1 MAAVGS
7 LVFLRCRASLGDK
20 SVAGWVVDTSEDEVV
35 IGTSAACGE
44 GIDHLLKASAGEVT
58 VSFIRVPGDSV
69 SESQPSNWKGPRAKD
84 LPTFVSAQ
92 TAWKKVAKE
101 DLESSDAGP
110 ATAAPRRRGKDGRLR
125 GDLQGLGKLF
135 AAGDDDEE
143 EDEEDEDEEEGALPY
158 LAPGQGRKPKAQKAS
173 KKKADDIDLHQLVRE
188 GLESGEKSS
197 ELLPMMMMAMLLE
210 KGKKKKKDKASSS
223 SDLLGG
229 SSSDEEGEPDLR
241 AKGLRAVSTLNRLH
255 EQIKKKPEKVCR
267 LFEREVIE
275 ELGVVPGQSWT
286 LKDYIRKQPWG
297 KFKGIYRCAM
307 MDVAVYEELRS
318 GRADVAAAQVVQNL
332 KAKLQSVLQQGDWQ
346 SAWLLTG
353 LPDPLSRKEFAGSK
367 EEMAVISGYVEAL
380 ANLKKKVKETQHSS
394 QGDEEEP
401 SGSSK

>member
-20 SVAGWVVDTSEDEVV
+20 SVAGWVVDVSEDEVV
-35 IGTSAACGE
+35 IGTSPASGE
-44 GIDHLLKASAGEVT
+44 GIDHILKATAGDIP
-58 VSFIRVPGDSV
+58 VSFFRVPSDSV

-84 LPTFVSAQ
+84 LPTFAAAQ
-92 TAWKKVAKE
+92 TAWKKVATE

-110 ATAAPRRRGKDGRLR
+110 AHGALRRRGKDGRLR

-135 AAGDDDEE
+135 AAGVDDEE
-143 EDEEDEDEEEGALPY
+143 EDEEDDEGPLSF
-158 LAPGQGRKPKAQKAS
+158 LAPGQGRKTKAQKAG
-173 KKKADDIDLHQLVRE
+173 KKKSDDLDLHQLIR
-188 GLESGEKSS
+188 GSLESGEKASD
-197 ELLPMMMMAMLLE
+197 LLPVMMMAMLLD
-210 KGKKKKKDKASSS
+210 KGKKKKKDKASGSS
-223 SDLLGG
+223 ELLGG
-229 SSSDEEGEPDLR
+229 SSSDEEGESDLR
-241 AKGLRAVSTLNRLH
+241 AKGLRAVSTLNKLH

-275 ELGVVPGQSWT
+275 ELGVVPGQAWT
-286 LKDYIRKQPWG
+286 LRDYIRKQPWG

-353 LPDPLSRKEFAGSK
+353 LPDPLSRKDFAGSK
-367 EEMAVISGYVEAL
+367 EEMTVISGYVEAL
-380 ANLKKKVKETQHSS
+380 ANLKKKVRETQSS
-394 QGDEEEP
+394 SHGDEEEP